1 MEEGD
6 NEERIVELCLGL
18 AHLKQGKTENIAKFI
33 ARADNL
39 AKELP
44 GSPYV
49 WQ

>member
-6 NEERIVELCLGL
+6 NEASLNWL
-18 AHLKQGKTENIAKFI
+18 ANLKQGETEKIAEFI

-44 GSPYV
+44 GSQNV